1 MLKSISSI
9 VSLVFVR
16 SLHFTSILLT
26 VFINHSTLAQVVIQ
40 EEVVL
45 DTQLEVESVSLT
57 MPFYGQVSGC
67 VNWGAIWNGGL
78 KDVVITAGNQTKTM
92 GFGCLAGYV
101 YCTWYIQNVPL
112 DTDVDITVY
121 GSCEDGQL
129 IEAETQLIS
138 TGTNEYSVEYYD
150 IWGNWTLATTVKF
163 TATTPPACDDGFLCT
178 TSQALPEINLVQRE
192 NGFSSIDI
200 CGEPDLMSGFLPVPA
215 GYDYVLPYEIS
226 VCFNSQTQLWQF
238 SFDNQNSILFNII
251 IDMCP
256 DNITHQKAILIND
269 YNNFPPEYGCDNIIR
284 DIKKHYEYP
293 MKSSGSYVL
302 ESIWLAHEE
311 RHKLHFQGV
320 IDEIL
325 NDSFDEL
332 LESKDCQELQNASE
346 AKNYY
351 EGKASLLIPAFWK
364 KANKIDEDRTG
375 LTALYRRFFPDDK
388 PMWRHERF
396 IHSKIYSLID
406 KKLLQAILFYNC
418 WKTIFP

>member
-163 TATTPPACDDGFLCT
+163 TATIPPGCSTASDCVEENY
-178 TSQALPEINLVQRE
+178 LPEVKLNEVL
-192 NGFSSIDI
+192 NGY
-200 CGEPDLMSGFLPVPA
+200 A
-215 GYDYVLPYEIS
+215 GYD
-226 VCFNSQTQLWQF
+226 VCDDEMNPLEAVKPIFGDPLYDFKFSSCYNRQFQHWWFNLDNNH
-238 SFDNQNSILFNII
+238 SF
-251 IDMCP
+251 
-256 DNITHQKAILIND
+256 LINYIRATCEENVPRD
-269 YNNFPPEYGCDNIIR
+269 RELIYDWQDFPIDYGCDNMILDLFNNMNYGGGIA
-284 DIKKHYEYP
+284 HYL
-293 MKSSGSYVL
+293 L
-302 ESIWLAHEE
+302 ESIIDLHEQE
-311 RHKLHFQGV
+311 HV
-320 IDEIL
+320 
-325 NDSFDEL
+325 NDMQNLIEKNLDKFYDEL
-332 LESKDCQELQNASE
+332 LTDPKGCEDFSSIEEVEYYWQDKLNRCFDEYKTNIQNSFRMYRLE
-346 AKNYY
+346 FGKNREDY
-351 EGKASLLIPAFWK
+351 EYAVH
-364 KANKIDEDRTG
+364 DRIIIKS
-375 LTALYRRFFPDDK
+375 A
-388 PMWRHERF
+388 
-396 IHSKIYSLID
+396 IYNQIYLVCN
-406 KKLLQAILFYNC
+406 FYGC
-418 WKTIFP
+418 MF